1 MLTYRLATR
10 IPVTHS
16 HYDNKIGQTE
26 NRQWVSCRLSGTHLP
41 RQDSNVNRPENELID
56 DLVRPDGK

>member
-1 MLTYRLATR
+1 M
-10 IPVTHS
+10 THS